1 MIFRLPIVKGMWHAV
16 QELEE
21 NENDFFTEENL
32 RYINFFMDRIERYH
46 DVAEVLIDHSM
57 QVRDFY
63 REQMEV
69 RQNCTVTVL
78 TVVTTIFMPLA
89 LIVGWYVV
97 NFTHMPE
104 VDSPM
109 GYPLVIILR
118 LLIIVGML
126 IIFGCKVKRKLLIS
140 G

>member
-1 MIFRLPIVKGMWHAV
+1 MWHAV

-32 RYINFFMDRIERYH
+32 RYINLFMDRFERYH

-69 RQNCTVTVL
+69 RQNCTVTV
-78 TVVTTIFMPLA
+78 
-89 LIVGWYVV
+89 
-97 NFTHMPE
+97 
-104 VDSPM
+104 
-109 GYPLVIILR
+109 
-118 LLIIVGML
+118 
-126 IIFGCKVKRKLLIS
+126 
-140 G
+140 